1 MGQGTG
7 DKGEGKADL
16 LERADR
22 CACVYV
28 CKRAGANLQKSAGE
42 GGAIAKIGGVKLQ
55 KSAGIFA
62 IMSATLSGFGKE
74 LWNALGKGL

>member
-1 MGQGTG
+1 MRKSHQT
-7 DKGEGKADL
+7 D
-16 LERADR
+16 
-22 CACVYV
+22 
-28 CKRAGANLQKSAGE
+28 AGANLQKSAGA

-74 LWNALGKGL
+74 LWNALGKSL